1 MYNVN
6 IVLSIVSANVN
17 KNIKSVLSLSQDK
30 IYFPNFS
37 LLNCDDIFLDIK
49 NKFVEYFQDPA
60 LDNYVNQMF
69 LIDVN
74 SHNLNN
80 IFSTNNTI
88 NILYGITIPMLK
100 LKNNYYWYNFEFSD
114 LSIPN
119 ELSIIGETIRRG
131 F

>member
-6 IVLSIVSANVN
+6 IVLSIVSGNIN
-17 KNIKSVLSLSQDK
+17 KNIKSVLSLNQDK

-37 LLNCDDIFLDIK
+37 PSNCDNIFLDIK
-49 NKFVEYFQDPA
+49 HKFVEYFQDGS
-60 LDNYVNQMF
+60 LDNYINQMF

-74 SHNLNN
+74 SHNLSN

-88 NILYGITIPMLK
+88 NILYGVTIPMLQ
-100 LKNNYYWYNFEFSD
+100 LKDGYYWYNFEFND